1 MRRCPLAPAAL
12 LALAAPVVL
21 LASAPAAR
29 GASTPAPAPA
39 PAADEA
45 KQVALIREALE
56 DGNLEEA
63 SVRGERAVA
72 ALPKSGA
79 VHQWTGR
86 AYAAR
91 AVAASDVSAV
101 LWGHRAERLLTK
113 AVELDPAN
121 VEARFDLLAALL
133 RPEGLRGTDLAG
145 AEDQAREIGRLDAAF
160 GHVAQAMVLQAQ
172 GKVEPAG
179 AEYRKAFELKPGSR
193 RAFVG
198 VVEFEARAGNYAAA
212 VEAARRARTMTTD
225 PLPSYLLG
233 RLSVQFSRDLE
244 SGLAAFDEY
253 LARKPLPESPSL
265 ADAHWRKGQIYQR
278 LGKVAEAK
286 AEYAAALKLTPGHP
300 EASQELAKLSK

>member
-1 MRRCPLAPAAL
+1 MRRSPLAAASR
-12 LALAAPVVL
+12 LALVAL
-21 LASAPAAR
+21 LASAPAGR
-29 GASTPAPAPA
+29 GESTPTPAV
-39 PAADEA
+39 DEA

-72 ALPKSGA
+72 ALPQSSL

-91 AVAASDVSAV
+91 AVAATDVSAV

-113 AVELDPAN
+113 AVELDPAST
-121 VEARFDLLAALL
+121 EARFDLLAALL
-133 RPEGLRGTDLAG
+133 RPEGLGGTDLAG
-145 AEDQAREIGRLDAAF
+145 AEGQAREIGRLDAAL
-160 GHVAQAMVLQAQ
+160 GHVAQATILEAQ
-172 GKVEPAG
+172 SKLDAAG

-212 VEAARRARTMTTD
+212 VAAAKRARSMTTD

-233 RLSVQFSRDLE
+233 RLAVQFSRDLPD
-244 SGLAAFDEY
+244 GLAAFDEY
-253 LARKPLPESPSL
+253 LAKKPLPESPSL

-278 LGKVAEAK
+278 LGKAAEAK

-300 EASQELAKLSK
+300 EASRELTKLSK